1 MASDPK
7 HWMWE
12 RARTILDEAE
22 RIERELLRVRPL
34 TTPTW
39 APAVDVLETATE
51 IWVLVAVPGVKIDE
65 IEVALD
71 GARLI
76 VTGIRSVP
84 PGLRNATVHRLEIPR
99 GRFERRVDLPPGSY
113 EIAQREAVQGC
124 LALNL
129 RRR

>member
-22 RIERELLRVRPL
+22 RIERELLRVRPV
-34 TTPTW
+34 TPAW
-39 APAVDVLETATE
+39 APAVDVLETSTE
-51 IWVLVAVPGVKIDE
+51 LWVLVAVPGVETDE

-76 VTGIRSVP
+76 VSGVRTVP
-84 PGLRNATVHRLEIPR
+84 PGLREAAVHRLEIPR
-99 GRFERRVDLPPGSY
+99 GRFERRVELPPGRY
-113 EIAQREAVQGC
+113 EISQREAVHGC